1 MKEKE
6 VIKKNNEKKCMIDVK
21 EKYKFPFITV
31 KWDDILKE
39 LIYWVFVI
47 VLLKFYD
54 YYSMY
59 LGKSLESRKII
70 RISLL
75 IVALTFDIIWKF
87 IKNKNVQVHK
97 KFAILAL
104 FFGFVYF
111 IICPFGSGNDEVSH
125 FLRVYEISEKYVTF
139 QKKERNEFSPAFQ
152 KLEDYKT
159 DESVTY
165 DRYKVEFKE
174 FLLDDKEKMDLT
186 HLYWNIKLYSPI
198 QYFPQVIGVSIG
210 RVISDNILI
219 IGMFGRVTGF
229 LFWLAICTISIKI
242 VPNKKTFFTVLCL
255 LPINIYSAICLS
267 GDTVTNAM
275 CVLFLSLIYKKIYTK
290 DVVSKFEK
298 LLLICVSCTIA
309 LCKIVYLPMVLLIL
323 LLSPKNFE
331 NKKEYIKF
339 VCILIILSSIVG
351 LGWLKLGAR
360 VLTTVNTLSKNQVQ
374 FILENPI
381 RYCFIMIETLQE
393 KGTDYIYQLVTG
405 NELISN
411 GKTVS
416 FSIVSYVLSIVLI
429 MALLYTEDEKNI
441 KIDKFRKILVYML
454 IVGITVLITTA
465 IYVQWTSLFEIGRR
479 IVAGIQGRYFIPV
492 LSMLIFVIDEIKLK
506 LKKENLIYIVSILQ
520 FPILFLIIKTYII

>member
-1 MKEKE
+1 
-6 VIKKNNEKKCMIDVK
+6 
-21 EKYKFPFITV
+21 
-31 KWDDILKE
+31 
-39 LIYWVFVI
+39 
-47 VLLKFYD
+47 
-54 YYSMY
+54 
-59 LGKSLESRKII
+59 
-70 RISLL
+70 
-75 IVALTFDIIWKF
+75 
-87 IKNKNVQVHK
+87 
-97 KFAILAL
+97 
-104 FFGFVYF
+104 
-111 IICPFGSGNDEVSH
+111 
-125 FLRVYEISEKYVTF
+125 
-139 QKKERNEFSPAFQ
+139 
-152 KLEDYKT
+152 
-159 DESVTY
+159 
-165 DRYKVEFKE
+165 
-174 FLLDDKEKMDLT
+174 
-186 HLYWNIKLYSPI
+186 
-198 QYFPQVIGVSIG
+198 
-210 RVISDNILI
+210 
-219 IGMFGRVTGF
+219 
-229 LFWLAICTISIKI
+229 
-242 VPNKKTFFTVLCL
+242 
-255 LPINIYSAICLS
+255 
-267 GDTVTNAM
+267 
-275 CVLFLSLIYKKIYTK
+275 
-290 DVVSKFEK
+290 
-298 LLLICVSCTIA
+298 
-309 LCKIVYLPMVLLIL
+309 MVLLIL

-339 VCILIILSSIVG
+339 VCILIVLSSIVG